1 MNLDK
6 NIFRGYDNLP
16 SCEIFNA
23 EVELIIKEELKIQN
37 YSKSWCGS
45 TGYICMLELSE
56 ILAIVK

>member
-1 MNLDK
+1 MRNIMNLDK

-37 YSKSWCGS
+37 YCKSYSCK
-45 TGYICMLELSE
+45 
-56 ILAIVK
+56 AIYVC